1 MNAGEVFPFCPMGA
15 ATTCL
20 ATIQNLSASYN
31 QCCVA
36 PEKSRSRRGR
46 SEGAALSDLFG
57 EVRRR
62 VSAQDAARQYGVTFD
77 RRGWALC
84 PFHDDRHAS
93 MSFKDGRFR
102 CWVCNVGGD
111 AIDLTGRLFGLDAMG
126 AVRRLNA
133 DFGLALPL
141 DRQPTREEQRAAR
154 HRQEIADAHR
164 AFEEWRGGFIRQLN
178 AAFRVAHIALQRGE
192 PFTEQEA
199 AAIRMQATVEYY
211 ADELTGGTAEAQAQ
225 IYRGREVISKW
236 IEPIL
241 SD

>member
-1 MNAGEVFPFCPMGA
+1 M
-15 ATTCL
+15 T
-20 ATIQNLSASYN
+20 
-31 QCCVA
+31 
-36 PEKSRSRRGR
+36 
-46 SEGAALSDLFG
+46 DLFG

-62 VSAQDAARQYGVTFD
+62 VSAQDAARQYGLTFD
-77 RRGWALC
+77 RRGWVRC
-84 PFHDDRHAS
+84 PFHDNRHAS

-111 AIDLTGRLFGLDAMG
+111 AIDFTGRLFGLDNMG

-141 DRQPTREEQRAAR
+141 DRQPTREEQRAVR

-164 AFEEWRGGFIRQLN
+164 AFEDWRSGFIRQLN

-192 PFTEQEA
+192 PFTEREA

-211 ADELTGGTAEAQAQ
+211 ADELTSGTAEAQAQ
-225 IYRGREVISKW
+225 VYRERRTLEKW

-241 SD
+241 ND

>member
-1 MNAGEVFPFCPMGA
+1 MA
-15 ATTCL
+15 
-20 ATIQNLSASYN
+20 
-31 QCCVA
+31 
-36 PEKSRSRRGR
+36 
-46 SEGAALSDLFG
+46 DLFG

-62 VSAQDAARQYGVTFD
+62 VSAQDAARQYGLTFD

-111 AIDLTGRLFGLDAMG
+111 AIDLTGRLFGLDNMG

-141 DRQPTREEQRAAR
+141 DRQPTREEQQAAR

-164 AFEEWRGGFIRQLN
+164 AFEEWRGAFQRRLN
-178 AAFRVAHIALQRGE
+178 AAFRVAHIALQQGE
-192 PFTEQEA
+192 PFTEREA
-199 AAIRMQATVEYY
+199 AAIRIQSTVEYY
-211 ADELTGGTAEAQAQ
+211 VDELAGGTAEAQAM
-225 IYRGREVISKW
+225 IYREREVISKW

>member
-1 MNAGEVFPFCPMGA
+1 MTDAFRDTRE
-15 ATTCL
+15 
-20 ATIQNLSASYN
+20 
-31 QCCVA
+31 
-36 PEKSRSRRGR
+36 
-46 SEGAALSDLFG
+46 
-57 EVRRR
+57 R
-62 VSAQDAARQYGVTFD
+62 VSAQDAARHYGVTFD

-111 AIDLTGRLFGLDAMG
+111 AIDFTGRLFGLDAMG

-141 DRQPTREEQRAAR
+141 DRQPTREEQQAAR

-164 AFEEWRGGFIRQLN
+164 AFEEWRSSFIRQLN

-192 PFTEQEA
+192 PFMEREA

-211 ADELTGGTAEAQAQ
+211 ADELTGGTAEAQAM
-225 IYRGREVISKW
+225 IYREREVISKW

-241 SD
+241 NG